1 MKSPEQNSQSHY
13 LSCLHQKQF
22 SVDFDSNVDF
32 LFYFSSILQTMNIV
46 YIPISILWSTCIVA
60 NSIVIITFFTTN
72 SLRNNH
78 SYWYP
83 IALAILDLILGSTA
97 IPLQVLTTEQVI
109 PLNDL
114 TCDIFNSYQ
123 TIFGTMEIFV
133 LLGMAINRYNVV
145 SNSRANN
152 DQRRAIIKYFIFT
165 TIISTT
171 SIVFLMGIKP
181 EYDWTYSSCFFLK
194 RDIELPA
201 WVKYAFIIIYF
212 AQYAVMGYFNVRVI
226 MILQQYNTILNE
238 RIKTHFRKNGL
249 NNNGELLEL
258 SCDRGKVSI
267 AEITVL
273 NQNPTIH
280 DIRRGKTVKE
290 WILESKKQ
298 RRLLT
303 MIIALEFTCFLTIL
317 PAAFGYFA
325 MNQTSCQICRDSV
338 ILRNLAPW
346 AYYLNQV
353 VDPLML
359 LLTNKSFRRGA
370 RTILRKYSSSPN
382 RLNVIWSNTII
393 YM

>member
-1 MKSPEQNSQSHY
+1 
-13 LSCLHQKQF
+13 
-22 SVDFDSNVDF
+22 
-32 LFYFSSILQTMNIV
+32 MNIA
-46 YIPISILWSTCIVA
+46 YIPISILWSTCIIA

-72 SLRNNH
+72 SLRDNY

-97 IPLQVLTTEQVI
+97 IPLQVLTTEQII

-114 TCDIFNSYQ
+114 TCDIFISYQ
-123 TIFGTMEIFV
+123 TILSTMEIFL
-133 LLGMAINRYNVV
+133 LLGMAIDRYNVV
-145 SNSRANN
+145 SNSQANSN
-152 DQRRAIIKYFIFT
+152 QRLRVIRYFIFT
-165 TIISTT
+165 AIISTT

-194 RDIELPA
+194 RDIELPV
-201 WVKYAFIIIYF
+201 WIKYAFIILYF
-212 AQYAVMGYFNVRVI
+212 SQYAVMGYFNIRVI
-226 MILQQYNTILNE
+226 VILQQYNTILNE
-238 RIKTHFRKNGL
+238 RIEAQFKENGL
-249 NNNGELLEL
+249 NNNRELLEL
-258 SCDRGKVSI
+258 SCDAGKVSVAKI
-267 AEITVL
+267 LVS
-273 NQNPTIH
+273 NQDPTIY
-280 DIRRGKTVKE
+280 DIRRGKTIKG

-298 RRLLT
+298 WRLLT

-317 PAAFGYFA
+317 PAGLGYFA

-346 AYYLNQV
+346 AYLLNQAI
-353 VDPLML
+353 DPLML

-370 RTILRKYSSSPN
+370 RTILRKYSISPN